1 MPIIPNQGF
10 RRDLNFGEPIND
22 TNALNNLGGAGIAN
36 DLRIIQ
42 NNLRNKDVLTWTVA
56 PGTVNGNYDET
67 TGLFSFPEVD
77 LIFTNDDEVT
87 PATDVLSLSDVTV
100 GVLTAGTTYFVVSS
114 DGQTQFGLS
123 ERPSTDPLGVSTI
136 TGAIQPYASI
146 DFVRS
151 VPVTFENTQ
160 NFIEPQLL
168 SGYRYL
174 DDLNST
180 FGSVQGRNDFAKF
193 DITRKFKAKEDTT
206 TTDPFKTEGSIVVD
220 DPAQFNQSEANLTS
234 DRSPGVF
241 IGTTRAFSSDNNPWE
256 KVGTAL
262 QTEGHFVSVADLVI
276 DGMSNDSSVEA
287 KQYNASSN
295 ATRNNIRINLPTGF
309 VDGSLGGY
317 ISPGIDVGA
326 LAPSGFTHK
335 LPIVVNGETYYMLL
349 KA

>member
-56 PGTVNGNYDET
+56 QGTVNGNYDET
-67 TGLFSFPEVD
+67 TGLYSFPEVD
-77 LIFTNDDEVT
+77 LIFTNDDQVT

-151 VPVTFENTQ
+151 VPVTFENTK
-160 NFIEPQLL
+160 NFIEPDLL
-168 SGYRYL
+168 SGFRFVTN
-174 DDLNST
+174 LNST
-180 FGSVQGRNDFAKF
+180 FDGIQANNDFAKF
-193 DITRKFKAKEDTT
+193 DVTRKFKSNADTT
-206 TTDPFKTEGSIVVD
+206 TIDPFKTEGSILID
-220 DPAQFNQSEANLTS
+220 DPGGFNQAAENLTS
-234 DRSPGVF
+234 PSSPGVF

-276 DGMSNDSSVEA
+276 DGLSNDSTDEV
-287 KQYNASSN
+287 KTINAGSN
-295 ATRNNIRINLPTGF
+295 LKRNNIRINGISVGSYADGGPDAGDLTEGF
-309 VDGSLGGY
+309 EFK
-317 ISPGIDVGA
+317 I
-326 LAPSGFTHK
+326 
-335 LPIVVNGETYYMLL
+335 PIVVNGETYYMLL
-349 KA
+349 KS